1 MPTPIESLG
10 LFVAAELPKR
20 PYTNTF
26 PFAAGKTLITT
37 GVGLEVVAGDAPGE
51 YLDNTF
57 RIKDNDDTTKKI
69 AFQASGIATG
79 EERTITMPD
88 ADVDLGKV
96 PTGVTPTYATG
107 RLMVPLADGTSIPLS
122 AFGGTR
128 LANLNSPATVLTAN
142 GHYLFYSNTGS
153 YYTVICAL
161 VLPTAPDD
169 MTYVRIS
176 NISSLDSFAVDAGA
190 TVAPGGTDKING
202 VAATFSITD
211 YLVNYRNAVITFTY
225 SAFSENWT
233 VSVLGDLINPSTI
246 AIYDA
251 DKTNS
256 TTLTPVANLTD
267 NRVITLPNADV
278 DLGAVTTSVLATG
291 GAWTYTT
298 GMGSVVITAT
308 TGSNSFN
315 VVDLG
320 SNLMHSVTI
329 RHGDFTSQYNDDP
342 ITFILTTE
350 TTSCTFYDETGTII
364 LGTAISGTPL
374 SVTIRPGESWEIR
387 ALASTD
393 TFSVVRSF
401 YPLLPIPNL
410 KLRNSTTSALG
421 YTLAGTVITT
431 DKVITLPNADVNLG
445 DLPFVATTNSN
456 ALGRTT
462 ARILNGSSNTANGTL
477 GVILT
482 GIGITTNLG
491 GAVVQG
497 AYQTVYANQAAVKQ
511 SVMIVGQTTANVLT
525 ELTNCGT
532 GGVITA
538 AGDTIYI
545 LATKPNGMSNTN
557 GVGIHRI
564 TLTGSNQTTGATYF
578 GFSGEYIVTCSY
590 NGTTT
595 VIDAITTVHTS
606 LRAGVAETFTPSFTL
621 DVTTANAALLIGVTT
636 TLGNVRCA
644 GHVESVYS

>member
-1 MPTPIESLG
+1 MSTPTE
-10 LFVAAELPKR
+10 LFIAAELPKR

-79 EERTITMPD
+79 QERTITMPD
-88 ADVDLGKV
+88 ADVDLGKI
-96 PTGVTPTYATG
+96 PTGIAAEYTTG
-107 RLMVPLADGTSIPLS
+107 QLMVPLADGTSIPLS

-142 GHYLFYSNTGS
+142 GHYLFYNNTGS
-153 YYTVICAL
+153 YYTVICELA
-161 VLPTAPDD
+161 LPTAPDD

-202 VAATFSITD
+202 LPATLSITD
-211 YLVNYRNAVITFTY
+211 YLVNYRNAVITFMY
-225 SAFSENWT
+225 SAFYENWT
-233 VSVLGDLINPSTI
+233 VSVLGDLINPSTV

-251 DKTNS
+251 DKTNY
-256 TTLTPVANLTD
+256 TTLTTVANLTD
-267 NRVITLPNADV
+267 NR
-278 DLGAVTTSVLATG
+278 
-291 GAWTYTT
+291 
-298 GMGSVVITAT
+298 
-308 TGSNSFN
+308 
-315 VVDLG
+315 
-320 SNLMHSVTI
+320 
-329 RHGDFTSQYNDDP
+329 
-342 ITFILTTE
+342 
-350 TTSCTFYDETGTII
+350 
-364 LGTAISGTPL
+364 
-374 SVTIRPGESWEIR
+374 
-387 ALASTD
+387 
-393 TFSVVRSF
+393 
-401 YPLLPIPNL
+401 
-410 KLRNSTTSALG
+410 
-421 YTLAGTVITT
+421 
-431 DKVITLPNADVNLG
+431 VITLPNADVNLG

-456 ALGRTT
+456 ALGKTT

-482 GIGITTNLG
+482 GIGVTTNLG

-497 AYQTVYANQAAVKQ
+497 NYQASYANQAAVKQ
-511 SVMIVGQTTANVLT
+511 SVIIVGLTTANVLA
-525 ELTNCGT
+525 ELTNCGS
-532 GGVITA
+532 GGAVTI
-538 AGDTIYI
+538 AGDTKYI

-636 TLGNVRCA
+636 TLGNVTCA

>member
-1 MPTPIESLG
+1 MATPTE
-10 LFVAAELPKR
+10 LFIADELPRR
-20 PYTNTF
+20 PYTNEF
-26 PFAAGKTLITT
+26 PFAAGKTLVTT

-69 AFQASGIATG
+69 AFQASDIATG
-79 EERTITMPD
+79 QERTITMPN

-128 LANLNSPATVLTAN
+128 VANLASPATVLTAN
-142 GHYLFYSNTGS
+142 GHYLFYADTGG

-161 VLPTAPDD
+161 SLPTAPAD
-169 MTYVRIS
+169 MTYVRLS
-176 NISSLDSFAVDAGA
+176 NISSISSFAIGAGA
-190 TVAPGGTDKING
+190 TIAPGGSDKING
-202 VAATFSITD
+202 VAATLDITD
-211 YLVNYRNAVITFTY
+211 YLVNYRNAVITLTY

-278 DLGAVTTSVLATG
+278 
-291 GAWTYTT
+291 
-298 GMGSVVITAT
+298 
-308 TGSNSFN
+308 
-315 VVDLG
+315 
-320 SNLMHSVTI
+320 
-329 RHGDFTSQYNDDP
+329 
-342 ITFILTTE
+342 
-350 TTSCTFYDETGTII
+350 
-364 LGTAISGTPL
+364 
-374 SVTIRPGESWEIR
+374 
-387 ALASTD
+387 
-393 TFSVVRSF
+393 
-401 YPLLPIPNL
+401 
-410 KLRNSTTSALG
+410 
-421 YTLAGTVITT
+421 
-431 DKVITLPNADVNLG
+431 NLG
-445 DLPFVATTNSN
+445 DLPSVATTNTN
-456 ALGRTT
+456 NLTNTT
-462 ARILNGSSNTANGTL
+462 ARILGGSGGTASKPDAAIITGASCTANGGL
-477 GVILT
+477 SVVLT
-482 GIGITTNLG
+482 GNSVNTTLG

-497 AYQTVYANQAAVKQ
+497 NYQAVYANQAAVKQ
-511 SVMIVGQTTANVLT
+511 SVIIVGQTIANVLN
-525 ELTNCGT
+525 EITNCGS
-532 GGVITA
+532 GGNVSNV
-538 AGDTIYI
+538 GDTKYI

-564 TLTGSNQTTGATYF
+564 TITGSNQITGATYF

-621 DVTTANAALLIGVTT
+621 DATTANAALLIGVTT